1 VGPPRLLGFVACR
14 RRTEVGLRA
23 KSQHGMAGEARL
35 GFEGRVEHVYNQMDK
50 NQAGVSYVNFLR

>member
-1 VGPPRLLGFVACR
+1 
-14 RRTEVGLRA
+14 
-23 KSQHGMAGEARL
+23 MAGEARL